1 MSVCGG
7 ETFRLISCTGSN
19 IAPPP
24 QDTVNAPEGGCPDG
38 QVFFLEG
45 LIPLPSVRVSE
56 PPSFS
61 IRFRWFRFGVRRNS
75 RAFKP
80 LCGGVVGATTVQMK
94 CDSPRMVGDASCAS
108 YGVET
113 FDALDCVKTSHRN
126 PLEYVLAI
134 LPALVLQQLPCC
146 LEAFLVDGPFSVHEC
161 CAHIVYRRRELSR
174 DHRELR
180 IFFQNGPT
188 LGFRTTI
195 CEAIEVIDH
204 VHRRKMSTVG
214 PSLVR

>member
-1 MSVCGG
+1 MAV
-7 ETFRLISCTGSN
+7 
-19 IAPPP
+19 A
-24 QDTVNAPEGGCPDG
+24 V
-38 QVFFLEG
+38 G
-45 LIPLPSVRVSE
+45 LRPRPWDRGRGTEAVAVGPGPWGRDRVGVGASLLL
-56 PPSFS
+56 
-61 IRFRWFRFGVRRNS
+61 IRFRWFRFGVRQNS
-75 RAFKP
+75 RAFKA
-80 LCGGVVGATTVQMK
+80 LCGRVVGATTVQMV

-113 FDALDCVKTSHRN
+113 FDALNCVKASHRN
-126 PLEYVLAI
+126 PLEYTLAI

-146 LEAFLVDGPFSVHEC
+146 LEAFLVDGLFSVHEC
-161 CAHIVYRRRELSR
+161 CSHIVYRRRELSR

-188 LGFRTTI
+188 FGFRTTI